1 MNLRRAGFTLL
12 EVLVAL
18 AIAAMAFAALYRGT
32 GQSLHGL
39 ERSRLKA
46 QAAMLGQSLLA
57 GATWA
62 DDLVPLSTGEDGP
75 LRWQIRFSP
84 SAMQPEATDAAVP
97 VAPVAVTQVHLAVYA
112 QGEDLPLWEI
122 ELPLLN
128 RSQSR

>member
-1 MNLRRAGFTLL
+1 MTSRHAGFTLL

-46 QAAMLGQSLLA
+46 QATMLGQSLLA

-62 DDLVPLSTGEDGP
+62 DELLPLATGEDGP
-75 LRWQIRFSP
+75 LRWEMRFTP
-84 SAMQPEATDAAVP
+84 GALQPEASDAAVP
-97 VAPVAVTQVHLAVYA
+97 VAPISVMEVYLAVYA
-112 QGEDLPLWEI
+112 QDENLPLWEMT
-122 ELPLLN
+122 LPLLS
-128 RSQSR
+128 RSQPR

>member
-1 MNLRRAGFTLL
+1 MRSRRAGFTLL

-32 GQSLHGL
+32 GQSLYGL

-62 DDLVPLSTGEDGP
+62 DDLIPLATGEDGS
-75 LRWQIRFSP
+75 LRWEMRFSP
-84 SAMQPEATDAAVP
+84 GALQPEASDATVP
-97 VAPVAVTQVHLAVYA
+97 VAPIPVTDVHLAVYA
-112 QGEDLPLWEI
+112 QGEDLPLWEAT
-122 ELPLLN
+122 LPMLS
-128 RSQSR
+128 RSHPR

>member
-1 MNLRRAGFTLL
+1 MRSRRAGFTLL

-32 GQSLHGL
+32 GQSLYGL

-84 SAMQPEATDAAVP
+84 STMQPEATDAAAP

-112 QGEDLPLWEI
+112 RGEDLPLWEMT
-122 ELPLLN
+122 LPLL
-128 RSQSR
+128 SRPQPR